1 MDLARGAIL
10 EQRMNKHIAVDAPL
24 EIASLREDFP
34 ILATKVYGKPL
45 VYLDN
50 AASAQKPKE
59 VVERMLH
66 ATYHEYANV
75 HRGLHYLANAAT
87 DAYEAARESL
97 RAFLNAG
104 AASEIVFTKS
114 ATEAINLVA
123 ASFGE
128 AFIKEGD
135 EIVLS
140 IMEHH
145 ANIVPWHFL
154 RERRGAVLKWV
165 DIDDEGN
172 FLLDAFEQALTA
184 KTKIV
189 ALTHLSNV
197 LGTVTPVK
205 EIVRIA
211 HERGVPVLIDGS
223 QGAVHL
229 DVDVVDLDV
238 DFYCLTGHKL
248 YGPTGIG
255 ALYGKKEWLEKLPP
269 FLGGGE
275 MIDEVTKDRVTYN
288 DPPHRFEAG
297 TPPIVQAI
305 GLGAAVNY
313 VRRIGRA
320 RIHAHELGLSNY
332 AHERLSRINALRV
345 FGHAKGKGAIISFNM
360 DGAHAHDVATVLDR
374 CGVAVRAGTH
384 CAQPLLSRF
393 GVTSTCRASF
403 ALYNTFEEID
413 KLAGALIKAEGLFA

>member
-1 MDLARGAIL
+1 M
-10 EQRMNKHIAVDAPL
+10 EQGMNKHITAEAPL
-24 EIASLREDFP
+24 DIARIREDFP
-34 ILATKVYGKPL
+34 ILSLEVYGKPL

-59 VVERMLH
+59 VVDRMVH

-75 HRGLHYLANAAT
+75 HRGLHFLANAAT
-87 DAYEAARESL
+87 DAFEVARESV
-97 RAFLNAG
+97 RSFLG
-104 AASEIVFTKS
+104 AESVNEIIFTKS

-123 ASFGE
+123 ASFGQ

-154 RERRGAVLKWV
+154 RERKGAVLKWV
-165 DIDDEGN
+165 DVDDEGN
-172 FLLDAFEQALTA
+172 FSIEEFEKALTP

-189 ALTHLSNV
+189 AITHMSNM
-197 LGTVTPVK
+197 LGTITPVK
-205 EIVRIA
+205 DIVRIA
-211 HERGVPVLIDGS
+211 HERGIPVLVDGS

-229 DVDVVDLDV
+229 EVDVQDLDV
-238 DFYCLTGHKL
+238 DFYIVTGHKL

-255 ALYGKKEWLEKLPP
+255 ALYAKKEWLEKLPP

-275 MIDEVTKDRVTYN
+275 MINEVTRDYVTYN
-288 DPPHRFEAG
+288 EPPHRFEAG

-305 GLGAAVNY
+305 GLGAAVDY
-313 VRRIGRA
+313 MQKIGRA
-320 RIHAHELGLSNY
+320 RIHAHENALSDY
-332 AHERLSRINALRV
+332 AHERLSRINSIRI
-345 FGHAKGKGAIISFNM
+345 FGRAKGKGAILSFEMKN
-360 DGAHAHDVATVLDR
+360 AHAHDVATIIDR
-374 CGVAVRAGTH
+374 SGVAVRAGTH
-384 CAQPLLSRF
+384 CAQPLLARF

-403 ALYNTFEEID
+403 AVYNTFEEVD
-413 KLAGALIKAEGLFA
+413 KLAEALIKAEGLFA